1 MENKKTSF
9 NYTYS
14 AAEQTEIENIRKKY
28 LPQAENK
35 LEQLRKLH
43 NSASQKAQAWA
54 IALGVIGALILGSG
68 MSLIMTDLATILGMA
83 TQLALVI
90 GAAAGLVGLVLVA
103 LAYPVYQR
111 VLRNQRNRIA
121 PLILQLSD
129 DLLQ

>member
-1 MENKKTSF
+1 MENKETSF

-14 AAEQTEIENIRKKY
+14 AAEQTEIESIRKKY
-28 LPQAENK
+28 LPQAESK

-43 NSASQKAQAWA
+43 NSATQKAQSWA

-68 MSLIMTDLATILGMA
+68 MSLIMTDLASILGMA
-83 TQLALVI
+83 AQLALVI
-90 GAAAGLVGLVLVA
+90 GVAAGLAGLVLVA
-103 LAYPVYQR
+103 LAYPVYQL

-129 DLLQ
+129 ELLQ

>member
-1 MENKKTSF
+1 MENKETSF

-90 GAAAGLVGLVLVA
+90 GVVAGLVGMVLVA

-111 VLRNQRNRIA
+111 VLKNQRNRIA

-129 DLLQ
+129 ELLQ